1 MRNFAIALF
10 ATTLLLT
17 AAQAHDWSKTYTVE
31 HAPQL
36 RVDSSD
42 ADIRLDTW
50 DQNKIEAH
58 VVTER
63 WKIGENGIKILERQ
77 TGDAIEIEVRFPH
90 HGFVFST
97 GQHRVLIEIHMP
109 REGKVSL
116 RTGDGRISV
125 NHLKGE
131 MDFYTGDGRLEV
143 DDADG
148 NLCAH
153 TGDGSI
159 RVAGRFDSVDVTSGD
174 GRVSLTVRPGSRVA
188 HSWDVRTSDGSVSM
202 EIPADL
208 SADLDLHTGD
218 GHITL
223 NLPLTVEGKFNNQDV
238 HGKLNGGG
246 NRLVVHTG
254 DGSITVDKS

>member
-1 MRNFAIALF
+1 MRHLTFALF
-10 ATTLLLT
+10 AVALLLT
-17 AAQAHDWSKTYTVE
+17 AARADDWSKTYTIA

-36 RVDSSD
+36 RVDTSD

-50 DQNKIEAH
+50 DQSKIEAH
-58 VVTER
+58 VITER
-63 WKIGENGIKILERQ
+63 WKIGEGGVKISERQ
-77 TGDAIEIEVRFPH
+77 AGDSVEIEVRLPVRH
-90 HGFVFST
+90 FVIDVGRRHVT
-97 GQHRVLIEIHMP
+97 IEIHMP
-109 REGKVSL
+109 HEGKVAL

-125 NHLKGE
+125 NHLKGD

-143 DDADG
+143 EDVDG
-148 NLCAH
+148 VLRAR
-153 TGDGSI
+153 TGDGAMRAS
-159 RVAGRFDSVDVTSGD
+159 GRFDAVDVSSGD
-174 GRVSLTVRPGSRVA
+174 GRVSLIARPGSHVQS
-188 HSWDVRTSDGSVSM
+188 SWEVRTSDGSVNL

-208 SADLDLHTGD
+208 AADLDLHTGD

-223 NLPLTVEGKFNNQDV
+223 NIPVTVEGKLDRNDV